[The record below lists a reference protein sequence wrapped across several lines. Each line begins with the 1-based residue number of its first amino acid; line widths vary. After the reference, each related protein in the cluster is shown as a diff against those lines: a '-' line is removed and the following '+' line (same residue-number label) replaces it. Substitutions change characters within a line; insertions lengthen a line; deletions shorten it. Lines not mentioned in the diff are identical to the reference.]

1 MPTIAIRSTFALL
14 GLTALLAA
22 GAVRAEADG
31 GAPTKDGAQASEP
44 AAEQRPEAQA
54 PAAEEPGPAAETK
67 TGEANKR
74 PVEANAA
81 GTAERAGEVARA
93 TFAEAIEAREPV
105 GKVARVPPAAET
117 VYYFTELRDLSGH
130 TVTHRWLYQGE
141 VKGEVAFDVGGPRW
155 RVYSSKDFLPDWTGE
170 WTVEVVTGDDRVLHR
185 DSIVY
190 GAR

>member
-1 MPTIAIRSTFALL
+1 MPTIAIRSTFALV
-14 GLTALLAA
+14 GVATLLAA
-22 GAVRAEADG
+22 GAVRAETDG
-31 GAPTKDGAQASEP
+31 GAPTQGGAQASEP
-44 AAEQRPEAQA
+44 AADQRPEAQT
-54 PAAEEPGPAAETK
+54 PAAEGPGPAPVTK

-74 PVEANAA
+74 PVEANATDGA
-81 GTAERAGEVARA
+81 GRAGEVARA

-105 GKVARVPPAAET
+105 GKVERVPQAAET

-141 VKGEVAFDVGGPRW
+141 VKGEVAFEVGGPRW

-185 DSIVY
+185 DSIVH
-190 GAR
+190 GAP